1 MREVRV
7 ALFVCWISFEMGRFT
22 LALRHFDFKRLGLE
36 FFVLTPEHI
45 KLLQRL
51 TVYWRVNPDGYG
63 APTVDVIRPYGNSD
77 IHGDIAEL
85 LGLPQPDWEAGATYS
100 PDQIVLMD
108 TFHRETEFAL
118 QVVLQ
123 TGQFQPG
130 LYVRRW
136 YTNWILVVAGAPDSI
151 ISRGGLCQKF
161 PG

>member
-7 ALFVCWISFEMGRFT
+7 AHFVCGISSAMGRFT
-22 LALRHFDFKRLGLE
+22 LALRHFEFKRLGWE

-45 KLLQRL
+45 NLLHRL
-51 TVYWRVNPDGYG
+51 TVFWYVNRDGYG
-63 APTVDVIRPYGNSD
+63 APMINLVRPYGNSD
-77 IHGDIAEL
+77 IHGDIAEI
-85 LGLPQPDWEAGATYS
+85 LGLVQPDWDAGEIYS

-136 YTNWILVVAGAPDSI
+136 YTDWVLVAAGVSSHATSKGEP
-151 ISRGGLCQKF
+151 CQALLE
-161 PG
+161 